1 MLDWKKKKHW
11 NKDFALFATLDFPEI
26 FNPPFCMIFTRRT
39 IHRQF
44 QIFTRHCAQ
53 NNPDRFI
60 TSEDAIMRKGR
71 RTFQN
76 LLGEFSNPTEPRS
89 SLFCE
94 EHATVAERWGGGTD
108 VRWGGLGR
116 TYYRG
121 EAQGWALVPFP
132 LADSLSAQFHA
143 TENEASKH
151 LSSAESP
158 HSIPIDKV
166 VSQAIYVLQH
176 VDHSFA
182 GLWLLWKTRWTGR
195 MYLRLVR
202 EENYKYP

>member
-1 MLDWKKKKHW
+1 
-11 NKDFALFATLDFPEI
+11 
-26 FNPPFCMIFTRRT
+26 MIFTRWT

-53 NNPDRFI
+53 NNRDRFK

-76 LLGEFSNPTEPRS
+76 LLGEFSNPTEPPS

-94 EHATVAERWGGGTD
+94 EHATVAKSNRRGGGGE
-108 VRWGGLGR
+108 RGLGG
-116 TYYRG
+116 THYRG
-121 EAQGWALVPFP
+121 ETQGWALVPFP
-132 LADSLSAQFHA
+132 LADSLSAQCYA
-143 TENEASKH
+143 IENEAFNH

-166 VSQAIYVLQH
+166 ISQAIYVLQH

-182 GLWLLWKTRWTGR
+182 GLWSMWKTRWTGR

>member
-1 MLDWKKKKHW
+1 
-11 NKDFALFATLDFPEI
+11 
-26 FNPPFCMIFTRRT
+26 
-39 IHRQF
+39 
-44 QIFTRHCAQ
+44 
-53 NNPDRFI
+53 
-60 TSEDAIMRKGR
+60 MRKGR

-76 LLGEFSNPTEPRS
+76 LLGEFSNPTGPRS

-94 EHATVAERWGGGTD
+94 EHATMAKSSRWKVGGG
-108 VRWGGLGR
+108 GGRELGG

-121 EAQGWALVPFP
+121 EKQGWALVPFP
-132 LADSLSAQFHA
+132 LADSLSAQFYA

-166 VSQAIYVLQH
+166 MSQAIYVLQQ

-182 GLWLLWKTRWTGR
+182 GLWSMWKTRWTGR
-195 MYLRLVR
+195 MDLRLVR